1 MTKLYTFL
9 AAGLFLVA
17 ACKSASKAYD
27 HGNYTEAVEIAVKKL
42 QKDPNDGE
50 LKTVAKNAY
59 QYAVRQHEEEIRN
72 LSNSASPNRWEQIYR
87 QYIMLQ
93 DLYEN
98 IQRSPAAVQAVKP
111 VSYADYVATYKSKT
125 GDFYF
130 EDGLQILDKANGDR
144 EGYKQAYYAF
154 RNALN
159 FKPADRAIIEKLEE
173 AKDAATI
180 YVMMIPMENY
190 GGYLYTQN
198 YQVRNFQND
207 LTRTIRNHMGNE
219 FVQLY
224 TEWEGHQRNMR
235 PDEVLSMRL
244 GTFSIGRPY
253 DENKVREVTKDVVV
267 KETVYSKD
275 SVIKEWAKVKAN
287 ITTTH
292 RTLVSNADLYLHIAD
307 ARSRTLWSE
316 TIRSEHRWTTSFATY
331 TGDERALSESDKEL
345 LKKQGS
351 NPPREEAVMEE
362 LLRKLHNDVAYRV
375 RDFYRSNRILQ

>member
-1 MTKLYTFL
+1 MTKLYTFI
-9 AAGLFLVA
+9 AAALLLLA

-42 QKDPNDGE
+42 QKDPSDGE

-72 LSNSASPNRWEQIYR
+72 LSASNSPNRWEGIYR
-87 QYIMLQ
+87 QYTMLQ
-93 DLYEN
+93 NLYEN
-98 IQRSPAAVQAVKP
+98 IQRSPAAMQAVKP

-130 EDGLQILDKANGDR
+130 EDGLQILENAAGDR
-144 EGYKQAYYAF
+144 NQYKQAYYAF

-159 FKPADRAIIEKLEE
+159 FKPADRAIIEKMEE
-173 AKDAATI
+173 ARDAATI

-207 LTRTIRNHMGNE
+207 LMRTIRNHMGNE
-219 FVQLY
+219 FVQMY
-224 TEWEGHQRNMR
+224 TEWEGSQRNLR

-244 GTFSIGRPY
+244 GSFSIGRPY
-253 DENKVREVTKDVVV
+253 DEAKVREVTKEVVV

-275 SVIKEWAKVKAN
+275 SVVKEWAKVKAR
-287 ITTTH
+287 ITTTQ
-292 RTLVSNADLYLHIAD
+292 RMLISNADLYLHIAD
-307 ARSRTLWSE
+307 ARNRTLWSE
-316 TIRSEHRWTTSFATY
+316 TIRSEHRWSTSFTTY

-345 LKKQGS
+345 LKKGG
-351 NPPREEAVMEE
+351 NTPPREEAVMEE

-375 RDFYRSNRILQ
+375 RDFYRRDRSFQ